1 MPIRAARLEDI
12 PAILEIYRPYVENT
26 TYSFEYTVPSLE
38 EFTVRF
44 VEHTRQFPWLVWEE
58 EGAVLG
64 YAYAGAAWERAAY
77 QWTAE
82 ISIYLH
88 SSLHGRGVGKALYRQ
103 VEQCLK
109 AQGYRIVYALVTTE
123 NTGSLAFH
131 QHMGYTHRTTFEH
144 CGYKMGRWLGV
155 VWLEK
160 QLMPLGEPDA
170 PPVPWQCVFK

>member
-64 YAYAGAAWERAAY
+64 YAY
-77 QWTAE
+77 E
-82 ISIYLH
+82 IVNL
-88 SSLHGRGVGKALYRQ
+88 
-103 VEQCLK
+103 
-109 AQGYRIVYALVTTE
+109 
-123 NTGSLAFH
+123 
-131 QHMGYTHRTTFEH
+131 
-144 CGYKMGRWLGV
+144 
-155 VWLEK
+155 
-160 QLMPLGEPDA
+160 
-170 PPVPWQCVFK
+170 